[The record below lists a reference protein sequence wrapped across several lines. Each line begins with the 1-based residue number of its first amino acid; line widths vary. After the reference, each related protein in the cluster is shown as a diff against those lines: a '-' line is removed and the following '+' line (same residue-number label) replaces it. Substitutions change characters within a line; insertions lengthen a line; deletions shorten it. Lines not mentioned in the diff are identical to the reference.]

1 MTQARLPAA
10 ATPEALA
17 RLEAQAAPAAR
28 LMRLFA
34 NEQRLMLMCRLSDG
48 ESAVS
53 ELAAF
58 AGLSQSACSQ
68 HLARLRE
75 EGVITPRREAQT
87 VYYSIADP
95 AAARVIGLLCEIFG
109 KPSGDKP

>member
-1 MTQARLPAA
+1 MTAA
-10 ATPEALA
+10 ALAMPDAAALA
-17 RLEAQAAPAAR
+17 ELQASAAPAAR

-34 NEQRLMLMCRLSDG
+34 NEQRLMLMCRLSEG
-48 ESAVS
+48 ECAVG

-75 EGVITPRREAQT
+75 EGVIAPRREAQT
-87 VYYSIADP
+87 IYHGIVDP
-95 AAARVIGLLCEIFG
+95 AAARLIALLCDIYRNR
-109 KPSGDKP
+109 PHGDAE